1 MTGKGSKPMSD
12 QSLSA
17 RLSEWAGDKS
27 DGQSELAR
35 KLSKALTDKTE
46 TTLWSSLDLRA
57 EFENRAADDSKWVKR
72 CAQLLP
78 ITYLIP
84 IFLTWLHLRSTL
96 TSFQTASSMAK
107 FANTNFISY
116 WTGSVDGFQPGT
128 KLQDVALQIVFALVL
143 ISLIHIV
150 TRKMDSGRLIS
161 SELEELML
169 ESQLQIAQRK
179 AVTPQD
185 IAESLTVA
193 SLKLEVAL
201 DKTSDAMQSMSQFSS
216 TISNVVTGLQGVTN
230 SLGTSA
236 NRVETAVAPLIN
248 LPASL
253 HDVIS
258 GLAQIGIQI
267 AKTQDQMDMT
277 AENAFEIAKT
287 MKEFLGLSQ
296 SVSTDVE
303 RLMKQ
308 IQEAGHVSI
317 GFVDTISK
325 ASGQASDL
333 ANLVDNYSP
342 HIVAIREIA
351 QKFSDTTDSLE
362 KVAGEF
368 KIAADEYAE
377 VNTAYRNEN

>member
-1 MTGKGSKPMSD
+1 MSD

-17 RLSEWAGDKS
+17 RLLEWAGDKS

-35 KLSKALTDKTE
+35 KLSKALTDKFE
-46 TTLWSSLDLRA
+46 STLWSSLDLRA
-57 EFENRAADDSKWVKR
+57 EFENRAADDSKLVKLF
-72 CAQLLP
+72 AQLLP

-96 TSFQTASSMAK
+96 TSFQTASSMTR

-128 KLQDVALQIVFALVL
+128 KLQDVALQIVVALAVIL
-143 ISLIHIV
+143 IMHFV
-150 TRKMDSGRLIS
+150 TRKMDSGLLIS
-161 SELEELML
+161 SELEELLL

-185 IAESLTVA
+185 IADSLTVA
-193 SLKLEVAL
+193 SQKLEEAL
-201 DKTSDAMQSMSQFSS
+201 DKTSTAMQSMSDFST
-216 TISNVVTGLQGVTN
+216 TISDVVTGLQGVTN
-230 SLGTSA
+230 SLDTSA
-236 NRVETAVAPLIN
+236 SRVESAVTPLME
-248 LPASL
+248 LPSSL
-253 HDVIS
+253 NHVMH
-258 GLAQIGIQI
+258 GLTQIGAQL
-267 AKTQDQMDMT
+267 ANTQAQMDMT
-277 AENAFEIAKT
+277 AGNAFETAKT
-287 MKEFLGLSQ
+287 MKAFLELSRL
-296 SVSTDVE
+296 VSSDVE
-303 RLMKQ
+303 RLMGQ
-308 IQEAGHVSI
+308 IQDAGKVSI

-377 VNTAYRNEN
+377 VNTAYRSNQ